1 LSVAY
6 LNQKNQVL
14 VLQPNQD
21 GEFVVQ
27 RNQLGDGN
35 LVQAVIISG
44 DQAVSRTLVLSDV
57 DMALKLND
65 QRQSDQNL
73 DIEAAYLRNKVIT
86 SLSPSHPHATVE
98 MDPTQHEFELVDSQ
112 DALMDLFKLLAPNY
126 DTALKDFGFL
136 RQWTTWSD
144 EEKLKTHERMNSHE
158 LNLWIKHKD
167 AAYFEANV
175 KPFIKV
181 SSGPFNKYR

>member
-14 VLQPNQD
+14 VLRPNQD

-35 LVQAVIISG
+35 LVQAVIMSG

-73 DIEAAYLRNKVIT
+73 DIDAAYLRNKVIT
-86 SLSPSHPHATVE
+86 SLSPSHPHAAVE

-167 AAYFEANV
+167 AAYFETNV
-175 KPFIKV
+175 KPFIEV
-181 SSGPFNKYR
+181 SNGTFKYR